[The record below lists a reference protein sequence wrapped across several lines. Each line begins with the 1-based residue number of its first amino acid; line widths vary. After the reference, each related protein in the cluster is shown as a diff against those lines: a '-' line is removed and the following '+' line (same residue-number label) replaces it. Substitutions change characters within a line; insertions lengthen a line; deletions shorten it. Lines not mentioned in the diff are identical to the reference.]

1 MVVILDTDHLTVIQ
15 RRTEPGYSRLR
26 ARLSKFPPN
35 TVQTTI
41 VSFEEQVRGWLAVIS
56 RTRNQSREVI
66 AYQHLQALLRF
77 FNEIPVL
84 AYTEIVAARFE
95 DLRRSKLRVGS
106 MDLRIASIALSQVGL
121 LLSRNLKDFNQVPD
135 LRVEDW
141 TK

>member
-15 RRTEPGYSRLR
+15 RRAEPAYSRLR
-26 ARLSKFPPN
+26 GRLSKVSPN

-41 VSFEEQVRGWLAVIS
+41 ISFEEQMRGWLSLIA
-56 RTRNQSREVI
+56 RLRNKSTEVGS
-66 AYQHLQALLRF
+66 YQRLMTLLRF

-84 AYTEIVAARFE
+84 DYTDSVAAQFE

-106 MDLRIASIALSQVGL
+106 MDLKIASITLSHDGL
-121 LLSRNLKDFNQVPD
+121 LLSSNLRDFSQVPE